1 MNQIKFEIK
10 DNFIE
15 LIKLLKASGIAENGG
30 DAKQIVKD
38 GNVMLNNTV
47 ELQMRKK
54 ILKGDSVKVFD
65 HTILVE

>member
-38 GNVMLNNTV
+38 GNVMLNNTL

-54 ILKGDSVKVFD
+54 ILKGDSVKVFN